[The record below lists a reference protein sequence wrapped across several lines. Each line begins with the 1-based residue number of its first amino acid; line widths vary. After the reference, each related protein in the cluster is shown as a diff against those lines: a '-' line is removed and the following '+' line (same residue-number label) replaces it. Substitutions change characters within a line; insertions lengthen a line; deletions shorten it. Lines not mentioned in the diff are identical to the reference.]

1 MPHSWIILD
10 ERPSFGYSPT
20 QARHSAL
27 LVASVLHTLY
37 FIMMGSQGGFP
48 VMFVAYALAAFAR
61 AILSGKIITLSG
73 SYQVCL
79 RQELIQPCCE

>member
-27 LVASVLHTLY
+27 FVASVVHALY

-61 AILSGKIITLSG
+61 AILSGKIIALSS
-73 SYQVCL
+73 SYQVC
-79 RQELIQPCCE
+79 